1 MSTTQEACAEDVTEA
16 PSQAV
21 ESRRLRTFTLL

>member
-16 PSQAV
+16 RSQAV
-21 ESRRLRTFTLL
+21 ESRRLLTFFLL